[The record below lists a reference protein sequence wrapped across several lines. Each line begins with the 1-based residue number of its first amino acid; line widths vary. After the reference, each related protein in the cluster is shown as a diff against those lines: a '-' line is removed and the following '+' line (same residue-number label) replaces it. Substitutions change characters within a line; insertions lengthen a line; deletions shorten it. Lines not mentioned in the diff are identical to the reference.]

1 MQSKPR
7 GYCLIVNNNDFSMAR
22 QNLPKLRKMR
32 DRKGTELDEGT
43 VESKGEAW
51 VFFFFIPA
59 GLFFF

>member
-1 MQSKPR
+1 
-7 GYCLIVNNNDFSMAR
+7 MAR
-22 QNLPKLRKMR
+22 QNQPKLREMR

-51 VFFFFIPA
+51 VFFFFFIPV